1 MNEEQHL
8 ALASIQFSSVLSH
21 DEIWSPLTNHVDGL
35 HTRVM
40 DEIMRS
46 VFAAKRRPRSTP
58 IGLVLRGERGVGKT
72 HMLGWLRQHVQQ
84 HGGSFFMP
92 KLIDGKSFWAGAV
105 HGIVNQLL
113 GSDGGQLGR
122 MLESLTELTGCGP
135 ELSLRVRGTMQIGR
149 AQLDDFISRL
159 EDYDPQ
165 VALECQDTLRALVLY
180 QSKGKLREA
189 GRSYLTLAE
198 GDPEWG
204 FRDRGRDAQLLF
216 SDLSRLFALTGP
228 VVMAVDQIDTV
239 LAESAQEGEDLLAAR
254 LADGLMRMREETIRT
269 IVVVAC
275 IPTSWELVAN
285 RSANSAADRFTVLDL
300 STAMPSARIA
310 AAIVERHLGGLYGEI
325 GFRPPYPTWP
335 ILPVAFDDPDV
346 ANYTPRYLLQ
356 RVSEHVRSC
365 LAVNAVSE
373 LGSFGAVVSVAAAAA
388 PVLGDL
394 TALDER
400 FARLRAEADVVTP
413 LDPGHEDGRMSSLL
427 NAGLKCYVLEQGN
440 AGAQLTVDPASVIK
454 PALHARLRRTIDEAR
469 EDEEH
474 WSFRAIAHHN
484 ARAVQA
490 RLRPASLESG
500 LRRGA
505 HKRHLVVLRNTAFPS
520 GPKTEQMVSEF
531 EAASG
536 VALPVSA
543 DDLRTFSAL
552 QEMQRNAPP
561 EFLSWLA
568 ERRPAGRSQLLSQVL
583 GAIPSELDRPV
594 LGARV
599 LDGPVSAG
607 GAAELDRPVPG
618 VAPVAGGPASGSSE
632 STPVLDGP
640 VPAVDVTQESRP
652 VLGGSKP
659 MAGRVL
665 DSPVPLGRVLDG
677 SIPMEG
683 PVLDSSVPAD
693 GSLET
698 TPVVSG
704 SVPAAD
710 RVLDGPVPVEGRVLD
725 SPVLAGD
732 APESTPVVRGSAST
746 ADRVL
751 DGSVPPRPTEL
762 DGPVPP
768 VAPGPG
774 GRASGGRVL
783 DGPVPAGEAPE
794 LDGLVPRASGSTPV
808 LDGPVPPASE
818 LDRPVP
824 AGAREPSGSVPAAE
838 LAKGQPAADD
848 SAVFLGRNVENG
860 KEFRVPLL
868 LLRKHTVV
876 FAGSGSGKTV
886 LLRRLVEDAAIHGV
900 SSILIDSNNDLAR
913 LGDRWPTP
921 PGTWTEGDPERAERY
936 HAGTDVVIWTPRRES
951 GRPIAL
957 NPLPDFS
964 GVLDDPDEFR
974 TAVDASVAGLVRRAG
989 LTARKVA
996 TGKAVLTQALTY
1008 FARKSGSEL
1017 TEFVELLGDLPD
1029 GVSTIKDARRL
1040 AEGMAEELKAAMIND
1055 PIFGGAGE
1063 RLDPGVLLTPARDK
1077 RARISVISCIGLP
1090 TDEQRQT
1097 FVNQL
1102 QLALFAWVKR
1112 NPAGDRPLGGL
1123 LVLDEAQTFVPSRGT
1138 TASTE
1143 STLKLATQARK
1154 YGLGLV
1160 YATQAP
1166 KALHNLV
1173 TGNAATQFFGL
1184 LNASVQIQA
1193 AMELARSKG
1202 GRVDDIARLPAGRFY
1217 GATEGMR
1224 MGKIEVPM
1232 CLSHHPSSA
1241 LTEEEVLQRAR
1252 R

>member
-35 HTRVM
+35 HSRVM

-84 HGGSFFMP
+84 QGGSFFMP

-135 ELSLRVRGTMQIGR
+135 ELSLRVRGTMQLGR
-149 AQLDDFISRL
+149 PQLDEFISRL

-180 QSKGKLREA
+180 QGKGKLREA
-189 GRSYLTLAE
+189 GRSYLTLADGAE
-198 GDPEWG
+198 DSEWG
-204 FRDRGRDAQLLF
+204 FRDRGRDPQLLF

-239 LAESAQEGEDLLAAR
+239 LAESGQEGEDLLAAR

-275 IPTSWELVAN
+275 IPTSWELVAM
-285 RSANSAADRFTVLDL
+285 RAANSAADRFTVLDL

-335 ILPVAFDDPDV
+335 VLPVAFDDPDV
-346 ANYTPRYLLQ
+346 ANYTPRHLLQ
-356 RVSEHVRSC
+356 QVSEHVRWC

-373 LGSFGAVVSVAAAAA
+373 LGSFGDVAKEPMPVSVRPTA
-388 PVLGDL
+388 DL
-394 TALDER
+394 AALDER

-440 AGAQLTVDPASVIK
+440 GAALTIDPASVIK

-474 WSFRAIAHHN
+474 WSFRAIAHPN

-500 LRRGA
+500 LRKGA
-505 HKRHLVVLRNTAFPS
+505 HKRHLVVLRNTAFPT
-520 GPKTEQMVSEF
+520 GPKTEQMVEEF

-536 VALPVSA
+536 LALPVSA

-583 GAIPSELDRPV
+583 GSIPSELDGPV
-594 LGARV
+594 PAALSE
-599 LDGPVSAG
+599 LDGAVPAVPL
-607 GAAELDRPVPG
+607 ELDRPVPR
-618 VAPVAGGPASGSSE
+618 VARELDGPVPAVGRVLDGSGPTGEASVLDGSVPVASE
-632 STPVLDGP
+632 VAPVLDGP
-640 VPAVDVTQESRP
+640 VP
-652 VLGGSKP
+652 
-659 MAGRVL
+659 
-665 DSPVPLGRVLDG
+665 
-677 SIPMEG
+677 
-683 PVLDSSVPAD
+683 
-693 GSLET
+693 
-698 TPVVSG
+698 
-704 SVPAAD
+704 
-710 RVLDGPVPVEGRVLD
+710 
-725 SPVLAGD
+725 
-732 APESTPVVRGSAST
+732 
-746 ADRVL
+746 
-751 DGSVPPRPTEL
+751 
-762 DGPVPP
+762 
-768 VAPGPG
+768 VAP
-774 GRASGGRVL
+774 RV
-783 DGPVPAGEAPE
+783 P
-794 LDGLVPRASGSTPV
+794 DGLVPSAP
-808 LDGPVPPASE
+808 E

-824 AGAREPSGSVPAAE
+824 ATAPEPGGWGAAGGSGRGGLAPAA
-838 LAKGQPAADD
+838 APTKSQPAPDD
-848 SAVFLGRNVENG
+848 DGSVFLGRNVENG
-860 KEFRVPLL
+860 REFRVPLV
-868 LLRKHTVV
+868 LLRKHTAV

-900 SSILIDSNNDLAR
+900 SSILVDSNNDLAR
-913 LGDRWPTP
+913 LGDRWPAP
-921 PGTWTEGDPERAERY
+921 PGTWSQGDAERAERY
-936 HAGTDVVIWTPRRES
+936 HADTDVVIWTPRRET
-951 GRPIAL
+951 GRPLAL

-974 TAVDASVAGLVRRAG
+974 TAIDASVAGLVRRSG
-989 LTARKVA
+989 LTARKQT

-1008 FARKSGSEL
+1008 FAKKSGSEL

-1063 RLDPGVLLTPARDK
+1063 RLDPGVLLTPARGK

-1217 GATEGMR
+1217 GATEGMA
-1224 MGKIEVPM
+1224 MSKIQVPM